1 MRPTKSVTSLLVAG
15 AATAVLLAM
24 APAAGAA
31 PAPVMH
37 GRLDRL
43 TSVVQTTEAPY
54 GDPVPIHVVLVSG
67 TITGCTPGQYFTA
80 FTTLEQDGVRLSE
93 ASGGNGSSDAVC
105 GADGT
110 VRIQHIVWS
119 PYVGGL
125 PHAGRALATL
135 HAEDPYGG
143 GVLVDVRRWVTVPG
157 AHHRCHGRGG
167 RS

>member
-1 MRPTKSVTSLLVAG
+1 MRPRKSVSILLAAG
-15 AATAVLLAM
+15 AAVAALVSA
-24 APAAGAA
+24 APQAGAA
-31 PAPVMH
+31 PAPVMRGH
-37 GRLDRL
+37 LDRL

-54 GDPVPIHVVLVSG
+54 GDPVPITVVVVSG
-67 TITGCTPGQYFTA
+67 TITGCSPGQYFTA
-80 FTTLEQDGVRLSE
+80 FTTLVQDGVRLYE

-119 PYVGGL
+119 PYVAGL
-125 PHAGRALATL
+125 PRSGRALATL

-143 GVLVDVRRWVTVPG
+143 GVLVDISRGVRVPG
-157 AHHRCHGRGG
+157 AHEPCHGRGG